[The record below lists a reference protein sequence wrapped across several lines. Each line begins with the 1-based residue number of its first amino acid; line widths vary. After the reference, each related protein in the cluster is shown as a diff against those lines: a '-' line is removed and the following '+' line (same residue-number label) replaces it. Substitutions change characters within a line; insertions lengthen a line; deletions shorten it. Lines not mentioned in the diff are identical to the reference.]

1 METNKFF
8 KTIRQILIAI
18 ISIIML
24 VFIFQ
29 NFERVQVQFFNLQT
43 EIRLAFLIFI
53 SILFGVLI
61 TILFSLPTYYKSLGN
76 NK

>member
-29 NFERVQVQFFNLQT
+29 NFERVQVQFFTLQT